1 MRRLGSLLVLV
12 ALSAALLTSAGCQKK
27 IEVQSGTR
35 TVCTYGEVV
44 TDTVK
49 TISVPANKAGAYRVE
64 TVTVTCDRHKKL
76 EALYAAAQADIAKG
90 DLGAAQTKLTQIVA
104 TDSAFRQASAQ
115 LATIKSGKKPTP
127 DTGNS
132 GSTGSKPTTSTPK
145 PGDDQPT
152 GPIQSLLKWA
162 PDALSGFTSAKPAAD
177 AFALTRQ
184 YVPASGS
191 KVKQLVI
198 AVEQFSG
205 KSSAA
210 AGLDAYS
217 KRPYSKAASTVTVNG
232 HSAYFGT
239 DNTRYA
245 ILAFTQGSVLIQ
257 IEMAA
262 EPGKQAA
269 LKSDLISVAKQLP

>member
-12 ALSAALLTSAGCQKK
+12 ALSATLLTSGGCQKK

-49 TISVPANKAGAYRVE
+49 TISVPANKASGYQVK
-64 TVTVTCDRHKKL
+64 TVTITCDRHKKL
-76 EALYAAAQADIAKG
+76 EALYDAAQADIAKG
-90 DLGAAQTKLTQIVA
+90 DLDAAQIKLTQIVA
-104 TDSAFRQASAQ
+104 SDSAFRQASAQ
-115 LATIKSGKKPTP
+115 LATIKSGKKPTA
-127 DTGNS
+127 DAGDS
-132 GSTGSKPTTSTPK
+132 GSTGSKPTPTTPK

-152 GPIQSLLKWA
+152 GPIQSLLKWT
-162 PDALSGFTSAKPAAD
+162 PDSIMGFTAAKPAAD
-177 AFALTRQ
+177 ALSLTRQ
-184 YVPASGS
+184 YVPASDS

-198 AVEQFSG
+198 AVEQFRD
-205 KSSAA
+205 KSYAT
-210 AGLDAYS
+210 AGLDANS
-217 KRPYSKAASTVTVNG
+217 KRPYSKDASKVSVNG

-245 ILAFTQGSVLIQ
+245 ILAFTKGSVLIQ

-269 LKSDLISVAKQLP
+269 LKSDLIAVAKQLP